1 MRARADAEA
10 KASNNLTQRAIEQ
23 AQNPPEQHHHNLEE
37 DEEEDEEEDTDK
49 GKDSEAAITFI
60 NSQTCSAEM
69 TSAMEHS
76 N

>member
-37 DEEEDEEEDTDK
+37 DEEEDTDK

>member
-10 KASNNLTQRAIEQ
+10 KASNNLTQRAVEQ
-23 AQNPPEQHHHNLEE
+23 AQNPPEQHHHNL
-37 DEEEDEEEDTDK
+37 EEDEEEDTDK